1 MFDDILEKMETAI
14 AVLVGLIHAGH
25 PLCGTA
31 SGKDST
37 CATILMLEA
46 VRRVAATGH
55 TQASHFVSSA
65 NTTIE
70 NVSLA
75 RHIETM
81 LEEIDEYAAARVLD
95 VTTHIATPSL
105 AMQFVVS
112 TIGRGTLVRT
122 PENGV
127 RNGKRTRACATD
139 WKLVP
144 QGRLRA
150 MLERDAVA
158 RGDREI
164 VTVLGNRIAESA
176 SRGTAMLAR
185 AESAVA
191 AVRDSNGALS
201 ISPLRDWSTDDVWM
215 MLTLF
220 ANDARRP
227 FPCAFSVRS
236 IERLSDLY
244 RAGNGGTCGVVLG
257 EDGQRSACGSRFGC
271 AFCCVSGQR
280 DESME
285 SMIQEPQHAYMA
297 GLNDFRN
304 YLLATQWDLGRREL
318 VGRSLSPAGYVRVAP
333 DVLSYAA
340 RMDLLRY
347 LLTLDALEIERAE
360 QHEADLATGCIPDTP
375 ENRELCDVQ
384 FEMITP
390 AQLVAI
396 DFMLS
401 MHHYAP
407 HAFPAVSAWFEVHR
421 LGRRY
426 RIPQVEP
433 LPKAPIPH
441 HGWFHVGQFDAQAPA
456 DGLRDYGAEAWNRYL
471 HPERVS
477 GYAQTTSGDRVVYF
491 EESDQLDVDRAEACT
506 FVTCTFDLEWFM
518 RAQQHHAIDSARFL
532 LNETV
537 LRLPIGMSQRYQEMA
552 VRGQYFARLAERL
565 NLTPAELD
573 AHLVSNA
580 ISDAEH
586 AELVAA
592 PQMDLF
598 SLAA

>member
-1 MFDDILEKMETAI
+1 MFDEILQKMEAAI
-14 AVLVGLIHAGH
+14 AVLMGVIRAGH

-46 VRRVAATGH
+46 VRRVAEEGH
-55 TQASHFVSSA
+55 VQPAHYISSA

-70 NVSLA
+70 NSSLA

-81 LEEIDEYAAARVLD
+81 LEEVDDHAAAHGLG

-122 PENGV
+122 VENGV
-127 RNGKRTRACATD
+127 RAGKRIRACATD
-139 WKLVP
+139 WKLIP

-150 MLERDAVA
+150 ALEPDATA

-176 SRGTAMLAR
+176 SRGVAMLVR
-185 AESAVA
+185 AESAIA
-191 AVRDSNGALS
+191 PTRDANSALT
-201 ISPLRDWSTDDVWM
+201 ISPLRDWSVDDVWL

-220 ANDARRP
+220 ADEAKRP

-244 RAGNGGTCGVVLG
+244 RAGNDGMCGVVLG
-257 EDGQRSACGSRFGC
+257 ESGQRSACGSRFGC
-271 AFCCVSGQR
+271 VFCCVVGDR
-280 DESME
+280 DKSLE
-285 SMIQEPQHAYMA
+285 SMIREPEHAYMA

-304 YLLATQWDLGRREL
+304 YLLATQWDLKRREL
-318 VGRSLSPAGYVRVAP
+318 VGRSLSSAGYVRVQP
-333 DVLSYAA
+333 DVLSFGE
-340 RMDLLRY
+340 RMNLLRY

-360 QHEADLATGCIPDTP
+360 QHDADLAAGLIPDTP
-375 ENRELCDVQ
+375 ENRDLCDVQ

-390 AQLVAI
+390 SQLVAI

-407 HAFPAVSAWFEVHR
+407 HAFPAVSAWYEVHR

-426 RIPQVEP
+426 RIPKVDTF
-433 LPKAPIPH
+433 PKVPITN
-441 HGWFHVGQFDAQAPA
+441 HGWFRVGQFDAEAPA
-456 DGLRDYGAEAWNRYL
+456 EGLRDFGAEQWNRYR
-471 HPERVS
+471 HPGRLS
-477 GYAQTTSGDRVVYF
+477 TYAQTTASERVVYF
-491 EESDQLDVDRAEACT
+491 EQSDHLDVDAERACE
-506 FVTCTFDLEWFM
+506 FVTCSFDYDWYA
-518 RAQQHHAIDSARFL
+518 RVQAHAGIESARFW
-532 LNETV
+532 LNETI
-537 LRLPIGMSQRYQEMA
+537 LTLPTGKSQRYQEMA

-565 NLTPAELD
+565 NLTPAEMDQYL
-573 AHLVSNA
+573 
-580 ISDAEH
+580 ISH
-586 AELVAA
+586 AVKEVQQL
-592 PQMDLF
+592 DLF
-598 SLAA
+598 SMAA

>member
-1 MFDDILEKMETAI
+1 MFDEILQKMEAAI
-14 AVLVGLIHAGH
+14 AVLMGLIRAGH

-46 VRRVAATGH
+46 VRRVAEEGH
-55 TQASHFVSSA
+55 LQPAHYISSA

-70 NVSLA
+70 NSSLA

-81 LEEIDEYAAARVLD
+81 LEEVDEHAAAYGLG

-122 PENGV
+122 VENGV
-127 RNGKRTRACATD
+127 RAGKRTRACATD
-139 WKLVP
+139 WKLIP

-150 MLERDAVA
+150 ALERDATA

-164 VTVLGNRIAESA
+164 CTVLGNRIAESA
-176 SRGTAMLAR
+176 SRGVAMLAR
-185 AESAVA
+185 AESAIA
-191 AVRDSNGALS
+191 PTRDANDALS
-201 ISPLRDWSTDDVWM
+201 ISPLRDWSVDDVWL
-215 MLTLF
+215 MLTMF
-220 ANDARRP
+220 ADEEKRP

-244 RAGNGGTCGVVLG
+244 RAGNDGMCGVVLG
-257 EDGQRSACGSRFGC
+257 ESGQRTACGSRFGC
-271 AFCCVSGQR
+271 VFCCVVGDR
-280 DESME
+280 DKSLE
-285 SMIQEPQHAYMA
+285 SMIREPEHAYMA

-304 YLLATQWDLGRREL
+304 YLLATQWDLKRREL
-318 VGRSLSPAGYVRVAP
+318 VGRSLSSAGYVRVQP
-333 DVLSYAA
+333 DVLSFWE
-340 RMDLLRY
+340 RMNLLRY

-360 QHEADLATGCIPDTP
+360 QHDADLAAGLIPDTP

-407 HAFPAVSAWFEVHR
+407 HAFPAVSAWYEVHR

-426 RIPQVEP
+426 RIPKVDTF
-433 LPKAPIPH
+433 PKVPITN
-441 HGWFHVGQFDAQAPA
+441 HGWFRVGQFDAEAPA
-456 DGLRDYGAEAWNRYL
+456 EGLRDFGAEQWNRYR
-471 HPERVS
+471 HPGRVS
-477 GYAQTTSGDRVVYF
+477 TYAQTTAGERVVYF
-491 EESDQLDVDRAEACT
+491 EQSDHLDVDTERACE
-506 FVTCTFDLEWFM
+506 FVTCSFDYDWYA
-518 RAQQHHAIDSARFL
+518 RVQAHAGIESARFW
-532 LNETV
+532 LNETI
-537 LRLPIGMSQRYQEMA
+537 LTLPAGKSQRYQEMA

-565 NLTPAELD
+565 NLTPAEMDQYLI
-573 AHLVSNA
+573 SNA
-580 ISDAEH
+580 VKEVQQ
-586 AELVAA
+586 L
-592 PQMDLF
+592 DLF
-598 SLAA
+598 SMAA

>member
-1 MFDDILEKMETAI
+1 MFDEILQKMEAAI
-14 AVLVGLIHAGH
+14 GVLMGLIRAGH

-46 VRRVAATGH
+46 VRRVAGEGH
-55 TQASHFVSSA
+55 VQPAHYISSA

-70 NVSLA
+70 NSSLA

-81 LEEIDEYAAARVLD
+81 LEEVDDHAAALGLG

-122 PENGV
+122 VENGV
-127 RNGKRTRACATD
+127 HAGKRIRACATD
-139 WKLVP
+139 WKLIP

-150 MLERDAVA
+150 ALERDATA

-176 SRGTAMLAR
+176 SRGVAMLVR
-185 AESAVA
+185 AESAIA
-191 AVRDSNGALS
+191 PTRDANNALA
-201 ISPLRDWSTDDVWM
+201 ISPLRDWSVDDVWLM
-215 MLTLF
+215 LMLTLF
-220 ANDARRP
+220 ADEAKRP

-244 RAGNGGTCGVVLG
+244 RAGNDGMCGVVLG
-257 EDGQRSACGSRFGC
+257 ESGQRSACGSRFGC
-271 AFCCVSGQR
+271 VFCCVVGDR
-280 DESME
+280 DKSLE
-285 SMIQEPQHAYMA
+285 SMIREPEHAYMA

-304 YLLATQWDLGRREL
+304 YLLATQWDLKRREL
-318 VGRSLSPAGYVRVAP
+318 VGRSLSSAGYVRVQP
-333 DVLSYAA
+333 DVLSYWE
-340 RMDLLRY
+340 RMNLLRY

-360 QHEADLATGCIPDTP
+360 QHDADLAAGLIPDTP
-375 ENRELCDVQ
+375 ENRDLCDVQ

-390 AQLVAI
+390 SQLVAI

-407 HAFPAVSAWFEVHR
+407 HAFPAVSAWYEVHR

-426 RIPQVEP
+426 RIPKVDTFP
-433 LPKAPIPH
+433 NVPITN
-441 HGWFHVGQFDAQAPA
+441 HGWFRVGQFDAEAPA
-456 DGLRDYGAEAWNRYL
+456 EGLRDFGAEQWNRYR
-471 HPERVS
+471 HPGRVS
-477 GYAQTTSGDRVVYF
+477 TYAQTTAGERVVYF
-491 EESDQLDVDRAEACT
+491 EQSDHLDVDAERACE
-506 FVTCTFDLEWFM
+506 FVTCSFDYDWYA
-518 RAQQHHAIDSARFL
+518 RVQAHAGIESARFW
-532 LNETV
+532 LNETI
-537 LRLPIGMSQRYQEMA
+537 LTLPTGKSQRYQEME

-565 NLTPAELD
+565 NLTPAKMDQYLI
-573 AHLVSNA
+573 SNA
-580 ISDAEH
+580 VKEVQQ
-586 AELVAA
+586 L
-592 PQMDLF
+592 DLF
-598 SLAA
+598 SMAA

>member
-1 MFDDILEKMETAI
+1 MFDDILQKMEAAI
-14 AVLVGLIHAGH
+14 AVLMGLIRAGH

-46 VRRVAATGH
+46 VRRVADEGLAQPAH
-55 TQASHFVSSA
+55 YISSA

-70 NVSLA
+70 NSSLA

-81 LEEIDEYAAARVLD
+81 LEEVDDHAAAYGLR

-122 PENGV
+122 VGNGV
-127 RNGKRTRACATD
+127 RAGKRIRACATD
-139 WKLVP
+139 WKLIP

-150 MLERDAVA
+150 ALERDATA

-176 SRGTAMLAR
+176 SRGVAMLVR
-185 AESAVA
+185 AESAIA
-191 AVRDSNGALS
+191 PTRDANSALT
-201 ISPLRDWSTDDVWM
+201 ISPLRDWSVDDIWL

-220 ANDARRP
+220 ADEAKRP

-244 RAGNGGTCGVVLG
+244 RAGNDGMCGVVLG
-257 EDGQRSACGSRFGC
+257 ESGQRTACGSRFGC
-271 AFCCVSGQR
+271 VFCCVVGDRNKSL
-280 DESME
+280 E
-285 SMIQEPQHAYMA
+285 SMIREPEHAYMA

-304 YLLATQWDLGRREL
+304 YLLATQWDLKRREP
-318 VGRSLSPAGYVRVAP
+318 VGRSLSSAGYVRVQP
-333 DVLSYAA
+333 DVLSFWE
-340 RMDLLRY
+340 RMNLLRY

-360 QHEADLATGCIPDTP
+360 QHDADLAAGLIPGTP
-375 ENRELCDVQ
+375 ENRDLCDVQ

-390 AQLVAI
+390 SQLVAI

-407 HAFPAVSAWFEVHR
+407 RAFPAVSAWYEVHR

-426 RIPQVEP
+426 RIPKVDTF
-433 LPKAPIPH
+433 PKVPITN
-441 HGWFHVGQFDAQAPA
+441 HGWFRVGQFDAEAPA
-456 DGLRDYGAEAWNRYL
+456 EGLRDFGAEQWNRYR
-471 HPERVS
+471 HPGRVS
-477 GYAQTTSGDRVVYF
+477 TYAQTTAGERVVYF
-491 EESDQLDVDRAEACT
+491 EQSDHLDVDAERACE
-506 FVTCTFDLEWFM
+506 FVTCSFDYDWYA
-518 RAQQHHAIDSARFL
+518 RVQAHAGIESARFW
-532 LNETV
+532 LNETI
-537 LRLPIGMSQRYQEMA
+537 LTLPTGKSQRYQEMA

-565 NLTPAELD
+565 NLTPAEMDQYLI
-573 AHLVSNA
+573 SNA
-580 ISDAEH
+580 VKEVQQ
-586 AELVAA
+586 L
-592 PQMDLF
+592 DLF
-598 SLAA
+598 SMAA